1 MTFTDL
7 VLNVEKRQFEYMVDA
22 PNFIAADDGFTIRAC
37 MKEKLEVKAI
47 IEEAIKNWNEN
58 NPTLK
63 LKSD

>member
-1 MTFTDL
+1 M
-7 VLNVEKRQFEYMVDA
+7 VEA
-22 PNFIAADDGFTIRAC
+22 PSFIAADDGKTIRAC